1 MAGMAGKML
10 QYEMMRRARN
20 EANGEMRGGG
30 GQMRGEMYGGMR
42 NEMRGEMRGGM
53 RDEMRNGMRGGM
65 GGEMYGNMRNEMRGG
80 MEPQM
85 PEEEFDD
92 PLEQRRRQPRRRDGT
107 FRPRNEMY
115 ANYGGER
122 EDAIEPNEREGRGH
136 IIGFTDRMRSGG
148 SQKKFNPE
156 MAQMWVQK
164 MKSEDGSPGEH
175 WSMEQVKRLMQQN
188 GVQHET
194 AEVYAIM
201 NALYSDYC
209 KVFKKYG
216 ITSPE
221 AVLEMAVAWLE
232 DQDAVK
238 DKIMAYYECVVKH

>member
-1 MAGMAGKML
+1 MAGMSQIAR
-10 QYEMMRRARN
+10 YELMRRARN
-20 EANGEMRGGG
+20 EANGSMNGGNMQG
-30 GQMRGEMYGGMR
+30 
-42 NEMRGEMRGGM
+42 NMRGEMRGAYG
-53 RDEMRNGMRGGM
+53 
-65 GGEMYGNMRNEMRGG
+65 YGNMDGGNMEMRQR
-80 MEPQM
+80 MEQHYERED
-85 PEEEFDD
+85 EEYGTD
-92 PLEQRRRQPRRRDGT
+92 PLEQRRYMPRRRDGT
-107 FRPRNEMY
+107 FKPRSEMY

-188 GVQHET
+188 GIQHEP

-216 ITSPE
+216 ITSAE